1 MLKRVCAWC
10 IPAGLLLGIYTGI
23 DKAVTPGGIF
33 SGWRWLA
40 ETIMLPGSQILAAG
54 YIAGLALIFLNEDWR
69 RHLLPFAAVGRT
81 ALTNYLMQS
90 LVCALIFDG
99 YALGL
104 AGKIGPTVT
113 VALAVVIFCA
123 QMAFSSWWLARFRFG
138 PMEWLWRLLTYGRRP
153 VMVEAAR

>member
-1 MLKRVCAWC
+1 LGL
-10 IPAGLLLGIYTGI
+10 GLLASGLVIVGFSCLPPASAMTALVFNQALAGPILSLGYAAAMTLY
-23 DKAVTPGGIF
+23 ASEPVRQHQLRP
-33 SGWRWLA
+33 LA
-40 ETIMLPGSQILAAG
+40 MAG
-54 YIAGLALIFLNEDWR
+54 R
-69 RHLLPFAAVGRT
+69 MP
-81 ALTNYLMQS
+81 LTNYLMQS